1 VDGYSCCV
9 RRGCGR
15 IAKINGVIGRGR
27 WSRYE
32 VILIKMMCEERD
44 GGGAGLIVKGKCVR
58 RGCGQSRYNAM

>member
-1 VDGYSCCV
+1 
-9 RRGCGR
+9 
-15 IAKINGVIGRGR
+15 VIGRGR

-58 RGCGQSRYNAM
+58 RGCGQSRYKAM